1 MTISSHGSVA
11 SLDPASSSLSLTAD
25 LLKSLMADNH
35 AAMTAL
41 IASMPS
47 PVALPA
53 AIPSKTPKIEVPKWK
68 DGEAPHDYFLK
79 YEKAQSHNEVPKE
92 KWGVLLHVFLS
103 GTAQAAYGQ
112 VNPDHL
118 DDYDRVKSTML
129 RSLRDTPEQADRNW
143 WRLARKSGE
152 SMGSFYLRM
161 RAVAVRR
168 FDGFMSR
175 EAIFEKVLLSRLLYL
190 LPSDQYNSVTLK
202 DPKTAEDA
210 ADIVDDMESRG
221 DFSLHHPA
229 GGGRYGHPNHHS
241 RRDNRQHGSYGHKQG
256 W

>member
-1 MTISSHGSVA
+1 MPPKKKVGELKTDDLLLGGDGDSEMTISSPGSVA

-118 DDYDRVKSTML
+118 DGYDRVT
-129 RSLRDTPEQADRNW
+129 Q
-143 WRLARKSGE
+143 
-152 SMGSFYLRM
+152 
-161 RAVAVRR
+161 
-168 FDGFMSR
+168 
-175 EAIFEKVLLSRLLYL
+175 
-190 LPSDQYNSVTLK
+190 
-202 DPKTAEDA
+202 
-210 ADIVDDMESRG
+210 
-221 DFSLHHPA
+221 
-229 GGGRYGHPNHHS
+229 
-241 RRDNRQHGSYGHKQG
+241 
-256 W
+256 